1 MNTATREIPPL
12 VSGPVGLSRYF
23 YATPIMMA
31 RAATGADIIA
41 GSDVEP
47 PQAGPKDAHT
57 GREGKET
64 CSRMLEEKIQGL
76 LKDPFEN

>member
-1 MNTATREIPPL
+1 
-12 VSGPVGLSRYF
+12 
-23 YATPIMMA
+23 MMA

-41 GSDVEP
+41 GSDFEP

>member
-41 GSDVEP
+41 GSDFEP
-47 PQAGPKDAHT
+47 PGQKRG
-57 GREGKET
+57 GG
-64 CSRMLEEKIQGL
+64 
-76 LKDPFEN
+76 

>member
-12 VSGPVGLSRYF
+12 VSGPVGLSRYS

-41 GSDVEP
+41 GSDFEP
-47 PQAGPKDAHT
+47 PGQKRGEDE
-57 GREGKET
+57 RRFRRD
-64 CSRMLEEKIQGL
+64 S
-76 LKDPFEN
+76 

>member
-12 VSGPVGLSRYF
+12 VSGPVGLSRYS

-41 GSDVEP
+41 GSDFEP
-47 PQAGPKDAHT
+47 PQGARRTPTQVEKARKLVRECLKKRYKD
-57 GREGKET
+57 
-64 CSRMLEEKIQGL
+64 C
-76 LKDPFEN
+76 